1 MKKSILTM
9 AFLVMSC
16 SAMAGTFSDGLNNVL
31 SIAPPNTEQNSE
43 YIKFTG
49 YLYDGV
55 RSSQLPMF
63 HQRIGYQ
70 STQTEVF
77 TRDFEKRVKEYQ
89 AEHGLEPSGII
100 GPSTVWM
107 LNFDNNIAARN
118 INYTKQAIV
127 DFNISSRPN
136 KYIVVN
142 IPEYKLYVVENDDIV
157 FESNVIVG
165 KSGTKSGGATP
176 LMETN
181 VVGITYNP
189 PWNPTP
195 NITNKKLL
203 PKYAKHPDYLE
214 HKGIKVLDASGKV
227 VTDRFTISEFRQ
239 RGYRLYQPAGEKSS
253 LGMIKFVLD
262 NNQNIYLHDT
272 NDRGLFGKVQRD
284 FSSGCVRVERW
295 EELAS
300 IVSGQPV
307 EQIQK
312 KINTKRTFG
321 ESVEKL
327 PVYIVY
333 WTVTGWNDKVKYNV
347 DVYGKVK

>member
-1 MKKSILTM
+1 
-9 AFLVMSC
+9 MSF
-16 SAMAGTFSDGLNNVL
+16 SANAGTFSDGLETVL
-31 SIAPPNTEQNSE
+31 AKEPPKVEGPSD

-49 YLYDGV
+49 FLYDGV
-55 RSSQLPMF
+55 KSPQLPIF
-63 HQRIGYQ
+63 HQRLGYE
-70 STQTEVF
+70 SHSEVF

-89 AEHGLEPSGII
+89 SSHGLEPSGII

-107 LNFDNNIAARN
+107 LNFDNNMAARN
-118 INYTKQAIV
+118 IEYTKQAIR
-127 DFNISSRPN
+127 DFNVASRPK

-157 FESNVIVG
+157 FDSKVIIG

-181 VVGITYNP
+181 VTGLTYNP

-214 HKGIKVLDASGKV
+214 HKGIKVLDSFGHV
-227 VTDRFTISEFRQ
+227 VTEPFTVAEFKERK
-239 RGYRLYQPAGEKSS
+239 YRLVQPAGEKSS
-253 LGMIKFVLD
+253 LGQLKFVLD

-272 NDRGLFGKVQRD
+272 NDRHLFNKVQRD

-300 IVSGQPV
+300 IVSGQTT
-307 EQIQK
+307 EQIRSK
-312 KINTKRTFG
+312 VETKRTFG
-321 ESVEKL
+321 ERVATM

-333 WTVTGWNDKVKYNV
+333 WPVTGWENDIKYHV
-347 DVYGKVK
+347 DVYGRVK